1 MQKFNQL
8 DLTGSQLVLFLS
20 VYDNNS
26 VSKAAAQLGVNQSTV
41 SYGLDRLRNA
51 LNDPLFVKSGRGI
64 APTDR
69 ATSLAPVV
77 RSLVQGFDTLTE
89 TRAYSPDEDERQ
101 IVIAAN
107 VMELLPLLKGLYS
120 RLKTLAPQSQY
131 KFLELGS
138 RDNTKELL
146 DQNLVDVVISVRSPS
161 LSNALNT
168 RTVYRSDIVC
178 FYDADHRG
186 PIESIDDFVLAEHA
200 TMDFGGTSKSTIDLL
215 LEQESLERHIK
226 LRAPNAFALGNLMRG
241 TTLIASMQEALGES
255 ALAGLA
261 HCPHP
266 LSVPEAIF
274 DLVWHRKNDNS
285 PRNTWLRET
294 IVESFGSPTDSH

>member
-1 MQKFNQL
+1 MQKFDQL

-64 APTDR
+64 AATDR
-69 ATSLAPVV
+69 ATLLAPIV
-77 RSLVQGFDTLTE
+77 RSLVEGFDGLTE
-89 TRAYSPDEDERQ
+89 ARAYSPAQDERQ
-101 IVIAAN
+101 IVIATN
-107 VMELLPLLKGLYS
+107 VMELLPLLKGLYT
-120 RLKTLAPQSQY
+120 RLKELAPQSQY

-146 DQNLVDVVISVRSPS
+146 DQNAVDVVISVRSPS
-161 LSNALNT
+161 LPSSLNS
-168 RTVYRSDIVC
+168 RAVYRSDIVC
-178 FYDADHRG
+178 FYDAEMRG
-186 PIESIDDFVLAEHA
+186 PIESMYDFVSADHA
-200 TMDFGGTSKSTIDLL
+200 TMDFGGASKSTIDLL
-215 LEQESLERHIK
+215 LEEESLERHIK
-226 LRAPNAFALGNLMRG
+226 LRVPNAFALGKMMRG
-241 TTLIASMQEALGES
+241 TNLIASMQEALGDS
-255 ALAGLA
+255 ALAGLS

-274 DLVWHRKNDNS
+274 DLIWHKKHDNS
-285 PRNTWLRET
+285 PRNSWLRET
-294 IVESFGSPTDSH
+294 IVECLSTSK